1 MNLTDAPYRL
11 RTLTLLAEFFDPAEE
26 WTLDTL
32 DQIHQLLVNR
42 GEIVE

>member
-11 RTLTLLAEFFDPAEE
+11 LTLTMIAEFFDPAAE
-26 WTLDTL
+26 WSLDTL